1 MILNRYLVHVVE
13 VTGCTLVALDTELF
27 WRYTARK
34 IELTGGTLQKI
45 PILTYHSLNTRGS
58 SYADN
63 DHVALEHD
71 LSLIKS
77 MGFRVE
83 RLSTLVTYFLEG
95 CLSDLAV
102 DRVCALTFD
111 DGVLHDFADF
121 YHPHIGLLKSFA
133 RLLAEASEASLPG
146 WERVPA
152 TAFVIASPEARS
164 ILDVEC
170 IAGRDQWHDHW
181 WREAIDRC
189 DFDIGNHSWNHTH
202 PALREVA
209 DIPGMAGNFFC
220 IDNEVRARD
229 QILQAEEYL
238 EQKLGDNR
246 SRLFAYPYGHVND
259 YLRDT
264 FFPDHDDRFR
274 AAFSTAGDYFT
285 AESDR
290 WAIPRFVC
298 GEHWKSPEGL
308 ERILDGAAD
317 GTKNVFV
324 ASSTTGTGKE
334 SIRETDENAL
344 LVSASQ
350 SEQQALRPEPA
361 PGHSVTAPEQSQDEL
376 EASAPDDA
384 ESPFFLVGCVRS
396 GTTLLRDLLKQQP
409 NLHCPEET
417 HLFRWPHPF
426 ATGDF
431 QHIQL
436 HNETLKAHRQID
448 GVSEA
453 RYLELLSEARSRRDL
468 QDGYANLFF
477 EAKGIESGRWFDKT
491 PQNVYG
497 MLLLSAVYPNAKF
510 VHIVRHPLNVVASL
524 KAGKVMGP
532 HSLQA
537 AINTWLEAVSIVRKF
552 ESAWPDRV
560 HTLKYE
566 SLTTSPESTV
576 RSLLEFLDEPV
587 ELSKSDFTRIH
598 PEQNHYETQ
607 LTTAEIATVRAELG
621 PQMAH
626 YGYC

>member
-1 MILNRYLVHVVE
+1 MPY
-13 VTGCTLVALDTELF
+13 
-27 WRYTARK
+27 
-34 IELTGGTLQKI
+34 I

-63 DHVALEHD
+63 DHVALESD
-71 LSLIKS
+71 LALIKS

-95 CLSDLAV
+95 RLSDRAV
-102 DRVCALTFD
+102 DRMCALTFD

-121 YHPHIGLLKSFA
+121 YHPHRGLLKSFA

-152 TAFVIASPEARS
+152 TAFVIASPEARA

-181 WREAIDRC
+181 WQEAIDRC

-220 IDNEVRARD
+220 IDTKERARD
-229 QILQAEEYL
+229 QILRAEDYL
-238 EQKLGDNR
+238 EHKLGDNR

-259 YLRDT
+259 YLRET
-264 FFPDHDDRFR
+264 FFPDQGDRFR

-298 GEHWKSPEGL
+298 GEHWQSQERL
-308 ERILDGAAD
+308 ERILDGAID
-317 GTKNVFV
+317 GAKKVSAASNITRTGDQVIRKAEEE
-324 ASSTTGTGKE
+324 ASSVG
-334 SIRETDENAL
+334 
-344 LVSASQ
+344 ASQ
-350 SEQQALRPEPA
+350 PGEQAQRTASA
-361 PGHSVTAPEQSQDEL
+361 PQHSGTDPEQSQGER
-376 EASAPDDA
+376 EASVAGDA

-396 GTTLLRDLLKQQP
+396 GTTLLRDLLKQHP

-431 QHIQL
+431 QHIQQ

-448 GVSEA
+448 GVTEG

-468 QDGYANLFF
+468 QDGYAALFF
-477 EAKGIESGRWFDKT
+477 EAKGIKKGRWFDKT

-524 KAGKVMGP
+524 IAGKVMGP

-537 AINTWLEAVSIVRKF
+537 AINTWLEAVSIVLRF
-552 ESAWPDRV
+552 ESAWPDLV
-560 HTLKYE
+560 HTLTYE
-566 SLTTSPESTV
+566 SLTTYPESAV
-576 RSLLEFLDEPV
+576 RSLLEFLDEPFDV
-587 ELSKSDFTRIH
+587 SKSDFTRIH

-607 LTTAEIATVRAELG
+607 LTKAEIAAVRAELG
-621 PQMAH
+621 TQMAH
-626 YGYC
+626 YGYF